1 MTERIIYSADTDQIK
16 GLLNG
21 RELFA
26 IADKALK
33 GLPLLKRFGRNVI
46 YLEATEKVKKMAT
59 VEKIAKK
66 MMARGVDRNW
76 LLVGVGGGIV
86 TDITGFVAAVYM
98 RGIACGFV
106 PTTLLAQVD
115 AAIGGKNGVNL
126 DGYKNMLGTIREPEF
141 VFICPKLTETL
152 NEQERLCGI
161 AEMLKTFIIGDAE
174 FYGKAVLHYSGG
186 QSCDELELIRRAGEI
201 KCSIVERDLHESGER
216 RLLNLGHTFGHAIE
230 KCGGRNPMPHGLA
243 VAVGII
249 TAARIASQTGEMD
262 DDLRLRL
269 EEDWGR
275 LGLPTTTDIPV
286 KKLVSVIRKDKKGE
300 GDSINF
306 VMPKELGNCIVKK
319 MTVREIANLMG
330 K

>member
-1 MTERIIYSADTDQIK
+1 MDQLK

-26 IADKALK
+26 IVDRKVK
-33 GLPLLKRFGRNVI
+33 GLPFLKRFGRNII
-46 YLEATEKVKKMAT
+46 YLETSEKMKKMAT

-66 MMARGVDRNW
+66 MMARGVDRTW

-98 RGIACGFV
+98 RGIDCGFI

-126 DGYKNMLGTIREPEF
+126 DGYKNMLGTIREPGF
-141 VFICPKLTETL
+141 VYVCPKLTDTL
-152 NEQERLCGI
+152 DTQEHLCGV

-174 FYGKAVLHYSGG
+174 CYQKAVLHYTGE
-186 QSCDELELIRRAGEI
+186 QKCDELELIRRAGEI
-201 KCSIVERDLHESGER
+201 KCSIVERDMRESGER

-230 KCGGRNPMPHGLA
+230 KCGGRKALPHGFA

-249 TAARIASQTGEMD
+249 TAARIASQIGEMD
-262 DDLRLRL
+262 DDMRLRL
-269 EEDWGR
+269 EEDWGK
-275 LGLPTTTDIPV
+275 LGLPTTIDIPV
-286 KKLVSVIRKDKKGE
+286 RKLISVIRKDKKGE
-300 GDSINF
+300 GDNIYF
-306 VMPKELGNCIVKK
+306 VLPKELGNCVIRK
-319 MTVREIANLMG
+319 MTVREIANLVG
-330 K
+330 TGQWA